1 MSGQSKKYADI
12 MGRETS
18 FGTFL
23 FIPQWFSTL
32 RLGSVG
38 YLDRTGEWN
47 EITNLFEKG
56 RAEKDGFKPF
66 THDLTLRDV
75 RETHWQAG
83 SAETETGRSSRL
95 TTEASGAMAAA
106 PLDASVQVKT
116 SSSSTGSAA
125 LVTSSVVRNHR
136 FQGDFKGPIKDW
148 IEDNA
153 KALLEKRRDIETQ
166 GLWAVMGA
174 WVTDECAIK
183 MTSGENQEVD
193 VSFDLGATGIGK
205 LGAGAGAF
213 DKLKREGWWT
223 YPKNEKSQG
232 YVVSFAGVEYSL
244 RSLYKLRSVP
254 LKVCN
259 ETMSFTPNQFV
270 PATVATV
277 NSEQWE
283 ALAMKYRQ
291 IQQIEDEE
299 EKHAELEKLAQEM
312 KNFYSEVQHTSV

>member
-1 MSGQSKKYADI
+1 MSGQSKEYADI

-38 YLDRTGEWN
+38 YFDRTGEWN
-47 EITNLFEKG
+47 EITNLLEEG
-56 RAEKDGFKPF
+56 QAEKDGFKPF
-66 THDLTLRDV
+66 SHDLKLRDV

-95 TTEASGAMAAA
+95 TTEASGAIAAA
-106 PLDASVQVKT
+106 PVEASVQVKT
-116 SSSSTGSAA
+116 NSSTTGSAA
-125 LVTSSVVRNHR
+125 LITSSVVRNYR

-148 IEDNA
+148 VEDNA
-153 KALLEKRRDIETQ
+153 KALVERRSDIETQ

-183 MTSGENQEVD
+183 MTSGKNQEID

-232 YVVSFAGVEYSL
+232 YVVSFVGVEYSL
-244 RSLYKLRSVP
+244 RSLHKLRSTP
-254 LKVCN
+254 LKVYN
-259 ETMSFTPNQFV
+259 ETISLTPKQDQPGSTEN
-270 PATVATV
+270 
-277 NSEQWE
+277 EHRM
-283 ALAMKYRQ
+283 ALLIKLAQ
-291 IQQIEDEE
+291 LQQIENKE
-299 EKHAELEKLAQEM
+299 EKEAELKRLAEEYPEIHDLRSKSQ
-312 KNFYSEVQHTSV
+312 

>member
-1 MSGQSKKYADI
+1 MSGQSKEYADI

-23 FIPQWFSTL
+23 FIPQWFSTM

-38 YLDRTGEWN
+38 YFDLTGEWN

-56 RAEKDGFKPF
+56 QAEKDGFTPF
-66 THDLTLRDV
+66 NRDLQLRDV

-106 PLDASVQVKT
+106 PVDASVQVKT
-116 SSSSTGSAA
+116 SSSTTGSAA
-125 LVTSSVVRNHR
+125 LITSSLVQNHR

-148 IEDNA
+148 VEDNA
-153 KALLEKRRDIETQ
+153 KTLVEKRSDIEKQ

-183 MTSGENQEVD
+183 MTSGKSQEID
-193 VSFDLGATGIGK
+193 LSFDLGATGIGK
-205 LGAGAGAF
+205 LGAGVGAS

-223 YPKNEKSQG
+223 YPKNEVCAGCSFISPTAG
-232 YVVSFAGVEYSL
+232 Y
-244 RSLYKLRSVP
+244 
-254 LKVCN
+254 
-259 ETMSFTPNQFV
+259 
-270 PATVATV
+270 
-277 NSEQWE
+277 
-283 ALAMKYRQ
+283 
-291 IQQIEDEE
+291 
-299 EKHAELEKLAQEM
+299 
-312 KNFYSEVQHTSV
+312 

>member
-1 MSGQSKKYADI
+1 MSGQSKEYADI

-38 YLDRTGEWN
+38 YFDRTGEWN
-47 EITNLFEKG
+47 EITNLFEKEQ
-56 RAEKDGFKPF
+56 AEKDGFKPF
-66 THDLTLRDV
+66 SHDLKLRDV

-95 TTEASGAMAAA
+95 TTEASGAIAAA
-106 PLDASVQVKT
+106 PVEASVQVKT
-116 SSSSTGSAA
+116 SSSTTGSAA
-125 LVTSSVVRNHR
+125 LITSSVVRNYR

-148 IEDNA
+148 VEDNA
-153 KALLEKRRDIETQ
+153 KALVERRSDIETQ

-183 MTSGENQEVD
+183 MTSGKGQEID

-244 RSLYKLRSVP
+244 RSLHKLRSTP
-254 LKVCN
+254 LKVYN
-259 ETMSFTPNQFV
+259 ETISLAPKRDQPGSAENEHRM
-270 PATVATV
+270 
-277 NSEQWE
+277 
-283 ALAMKYRQ
+283 ALLMKLAQ
-291 IQQIEDEE
+291 LQQIEHKE
-299 EKHAELEKLAQEM
+299 EKEAKLKRLAEEYPEIHDLCSKSQ
-312 KNFYSEVQHTSV
+312 

>member
-1 MSGQSKKYADI
+1 MSSQSKEYADL

-38 YLDRTGEWN
+38 YFDRTGEWN
-47 EITNLFEKG
+47 EITNLLEKG
-56 RAEKDGFKPF
+56 QAEKDGFKPF
-66 THDLTLRDV
+66 SHDLKLRDV

-95 TTEASGAMAAA
+95 TTEASGAIAAA
-106 PLDASVQVKT
+106 PVEASVQVKT
-116 SSSSTGSAA
+116 SSSTTGSAA
-125 LVTSSVVRNHR
+125 LITSSVVRNYR
-136 FQGDFKGPIKDW
+136 FQGDFKGPIKGW
-148 IEDNA
+148 VEDNA
-153 KALLEKRRDIETQ
+153 KALVERRSDIETQ

-183 MTSGENQEVD
+183 MTSGKNQEID

-244 RSLYKLRSVP
+244 RSLHKLRSTP
-254 LKVCN
+254 LKLYN
-259 ETMSFTPNQFV
+259 ETISLPPKRNQ
-270 PATVATV
+270 PGSAE
-277 NSEQWE
+277 NEHRM
-283 ALAMKYRQ
+283 ALLLKLAQ
-291 IQQIEDEE
+291 LQQIENKE
-299 EKHAELEKLAQEM
+299 EKEAELKRLAEEYPEIHDLRSKSQ
-312 KNFYSEVQHTSV
+312 

>member
-1 MSGQSKKYADI
+1 MSGQSKEYADI

-38 YLDRTGEWN
+38 YFDRTGEWN
-47 EITNLFEKG
+47 EITNLLEKG
-56 RAEKDGFKPF
+56 QAEKDGFRPF
-66 THDLTLRDV
+66 SHDLKLRDV

-83 SAETETGRSSRL
+83 AAETETGRSSRL
-95 TTEASGAMAAA
+95 TTEASGAIAAA
-106 PLDASVQVKT
+106 PVETSVQVKT
-116 SSSSTGSAA
+116 SSSTTGSAA
-125 LVTSSVVRNHR
+125 LITSSVVRNYR
-136 FQGDFKGPIKDW
+136 FHGDFKGPIKEW
-148 IEDNA
+148 VEDNA
-153 KALLEKRRDIETQ
+153 KALVERRSDIETQ

-183 MTSGENQEVD
+183 MTSGKGQEID

-244 RSLYKLRSVP
+244 RSLHKLRSTP
-254 LKVCN
+254 LKVYN
-259 ETMSFTPNQFV
+259 ETISLAPKRDQPGSAENEHRM
-270 PATVATV
+270 
-277 NSEQWE
+277 
-283 ALAMKYRQ
+283 ALLM
-291 IQQIEDEE
+291 
-299 EKHAELEKLAQEM
+299 KLAQLHQIEH
-312 KNFYSEVQHTSV
+312 KEEKEAELKRLAEEYPEIHDLRSKSQ

>member
-1 MSGQSKKYADI
+1 MSGQSKEYADI

-38 YLDRTGEWN
+38 YFDRTGEWN
-47 EITNLFEKG
+47 EITNLLEKG
-56 RAEKDGFKPF
+56 QAEKDGFKPF
-66 THDLTLRDV
+66 SHDLKLRDV

-95 TTEASGAMAAA
+95 TTEASGAIAAA
-106 PLDASVQVKT
+106 PVEASVQVKT
-116 SSSSTGSAA
+116 NSSTTGSAA
-125 LVTSSVVRNHR
+125 LITSSVVRNYR
-136 FQGDFKGPIKDW
+136 FQGDFKGPVKDW
-148 IEDNA
+148 VENNA
-153 KALLEKRRDIETQ
+153 KALVERRSDIETQ

-183 MTSGENQEVD
+183 MTSGKNQEID

-244 RSLYKLRSVP
+244 RSFHKLRSTP
-254 LKVCN
+254 LKVYN
-259 ETMSFTPNQFV
+259 ETISLPPKQNQ
-270 PATVATV
+270 PGSA
-277 NSEQWE
+277 EKE
-283 ALAMKYRQ
+283 HRMALLLKLAQ
-291 IQQIEDEE
+291 LQQIENKE
-299 EKHAELEKLAQEM
+299 EKEAELKRLAEEYPEIHDLRSKSQ
-312 KNFYSEVQHTSV
+312 

>member
-1 MSGQSKKYADI
+1 MSGQSKEYADI

-38 YLDRTGEWN
+38 YFDRTGEWN
-47 EITNLFEKG
+47 EITNLLEKG
-56 RAEKDGFKPF
+56 QAEKDGFKPF
-66 THDLTLRDV
+66 SHDLKLRDV

-95 TTEASGAMAAA
+95 TTEASGAIAAA
-106 PLDASVQVKT
+106 PVEASVQVKT
-116 SSSSTGSAA
+116 SSSTTGSAA
-125 LVTSSVVRNHR
+125 LITSSVVRNYR

-148 IEDNA
+148 VEDNA
-153 KALLEKRRDIETQ
+153 KALVERRSDIETQ

-183 MTSGENQEVD
+183 MTSGKGQEID

-244 RSLYKLRSVP
+244 RSLHKLRSTP
-254 LKVCN
+254 LKVYN
-259 ETMSFTPNQFV
+259 ETISLAPKRDQPGSAENEHRM
-270 PATVATV
+270 
-277 NSEQWE
+277 
-283 ALAMKYRQ
+283 ALLMKLAQ
-291 IQQIEDEE
+291 LHQIEDKE
-299 EKHAELEKLAQEM
+299 EKEAELRRLAEEYPEIHDLRSKSQ
-312 KNFYSEVQHTSV
+312 